1 MELPAHPLLRPG
13 ARVTR
18 RGDGLLQLGL
28 DQPRRVVTADCPDV
42 RRALSCLEAGRQPD
56 LGVVVVARL
65 CRDLLVADLLVDG
78 DLLLADLAQAPVHA
92 AYGLDAGAVLE
103 RRARHGIT
111 VLGPPALVA
120 QGEALLPD
128 NLGRD
133 PLVTLVIGEGI
144 LPREQV
150 DDLVRVGQAHLVL
163 QRVEERVEVGPF
175 VAPGLTACLRCVDGH
190 RAEADPRRSLVLEQY
205 AGPRGNGLPETV
217 DAAVHACALAWAVR
231 DCLTYVD
238 GYEPATW
245 SRTITFGPGMAR
257 VERDWL
263 RHPHCGCTWADAHA
277 DRATG

>member
-1 MELPAHPLLRPG
+1 MDLPAHPLLRPG

-28 DQPRRVVTADCPDV
+28 DPPRRVVAPDCPDV
-42 RRALSCLEAGRQPD
+42 RRALSSLEAGRQPD

-65 CRDLLVADLLVDG
+65 FRDLLAADLLVDG

-92 AYGLDAGAVLE
+92 AYGLGAGAVLE
-103 RRARHGIT
+103 RRARHGIA
-111 VLGPPALVA
+111 VVGPPGAVA
-120 QGEALLPD
+120 QAGSLLPAG
-128 NLGRD
+128 LGRD

-144 LPREQV
+144 VPREQV
-150 DDLVRVGQAHLVL
+150 DDLVREGLPHLVL
-163 QRVEERVEVGPF
+163 QRVEDRVEVGPF

-190 RAEADPRRSLVLEQY
+190 RAEADPRRSLVLDQY
-205 AGPRGNGLPETV
+205 AGPRGDGLSEPV
-217 DAAVHACALAWAVR
+217 DVMVNAVALAWAVR

-263 RHPHCGCTWADAHA
+263 RHPLCGCTWADA
-277 DRATG
+277 ATG